1 MDEFLCGLDMSV
13 IFGPF
18 QAVDLARVAQLIGKT
33 NQFNLTTRR
42 HSLEDV
48 ARFVAT
54 DQCITLQFRL
64 VDRFG
69 DNGLVSAMILCPDQQ
84 VPDLIE
90 VDTWVMSCR
99 VFGRQLE
106 REAMNIAVE
115 TARRIGMRAFRA
127 DFIPT
132 SKNGVVSELYSSLGF
147 TLSQEAAPSNGATRW
162 FLQLSDYVPHS
173 THIARR
179 SE

>member
-1 MDEFLCGLDMSV
+1 MSV
-13 IFGPF
+13 TFGPF
-18 QAVDLARVAQLIGKT
+18 QTVDLARVAQLIGKT
-33 NQFNLTTRR
+33 NQFNPTTRR

-54 DQCITLQFRL
+54 PGCLTLQFRL

-69 DNGLVSAMILCPDQQ
+69 DNGLVSAMILHPEQQ
-84 VPDLIE
+84 TPDLLEI
-90 VDTWVMSCR
+90 DTWVMSCR

-115 TARRIGMRAFRA
+115 TARRMGVRAFRA
-127 DFIPT
+127 DYIPT
-132 SKNGVVSELYSSLGF
+132 SKNGVVSELYSTLGF
-147 TLSQEAAPSNGATRW
+147 TFAQETAPRDGVTRW

-173 THIARR
+173 THIVRR